1 MRRVFFLSFIGFIV
15 FSFAFAEN
23 ITITTYYP
31 APFGVYKQLQT
42 GSLEVRDDTSS
53 PFIDFSN
60 DAAIDYDARIELTG
74 DNTLS
79 IQGINRMD
87 TCVLVDYPSPGVC
100 PPCYFVGEFSA
111 LASGQMLCC
120 RVSNPSG
127 AGCP

>member
-1 MRRVFFLSFIGFIV
+1 MRKVLFLSFISFV
-15 FSFAFAEN
+15 FCFFGLAEN

-42 GSLEVRDDTSS
+42 ESLEARSATANPV
-53 PFIDFSN
+53 IDFSN
-60 DAAIDYDARIELTG
+60 DAVIDYDARIELTG

-87 TCVLVDYPSPGVC
+87 TCVLVGFPAPGVC
-100 PPCYFVGEFSA
+100 PPCYFVSA
-111 LASGQMLCC
+111 FLATPTGQMMCC
-120 RVSNPSG
+120 RVSNPVG